1 MKYAIFSTLVCI
13 LLACPTLVS
22 AQPDWRRPGSH
33 REAVEGP
40 RSNNN
45 HDRPSPSRDD
55 SDNSRS
61 PSRDDSDRKAR
72 EAIIVRYENKIDASD
87 VAVRAGDY
95 RLAARLRREAVRL
108 HEALGETQYSRA
120 ASENADRL
128 EKHADAVDAS
138 KAGNAAAAAGN
149 YALALKFFLIMIQ
162 NPAFDIEANRNVI
175 AEIRYYML
183 AEQARQAEEAENIE
197 LAAKLRKQINDLAS
211 SLDTALPASPLKV
224 VAEDD
229 GLRKDP
235 AGFGYSKPAV
245 RLKFGDPND
254 TENLSEQGQQ
264 GFDTSGRLK
273 GSEPVKSALDIT
285 ATEILP
291 VSIPKRFSKDP
302 QIVEFQNEWKAAG
315 DEKAVAEKRLAEITE
330 LRKEPNAKKEELD
343 VKEVEVRLKLT
354 TAKSKQDTAVVKITD
369 TVKMLTFKEQKLN

>member
-22 AQPDWRRPGSH
+22 AQPDWRRPGSQ

-45 HDRPSPSRDD
+45 YDRPSPSRDD

-61 PSRDDSDRKAR
+61 PSRDESDRKAR
-72 EAIIVRYENKIDASD
+72 KAIIVRYENKIDASD
-87 VAVRAGDY
+87 VAVKAGDY
-95 RLAARLRREAVRL
+95 HLAARLRREAVRL
-108 HEALGETQYSRA
+108 HEALGETEYSRA

-128 EKHADAVDAS
+128 EKHADAIDAS

-149 YALALKFFLIMIQ
+149 YALALKFYLIMIS

-175 AEIRYYML
+175 ADIRYRLL

-197 LAAKLRKQINDLAS
+197 LAAKLRKQVSDLAS
-211 SLDTALPASPLKV
+211 SLDTALPASPLKAI
-224 VAEDD
+224 AED

-273 GSEPVKSALDIT
+273 GSEPVKSALDTT
-285 ATEILP
+285 ATEVLP
-291 VSIPKRFSKDP
+291 VSIPERFSEDP

-315 DEKAVAEKRLAEITE
+315 EEKAVAEKGLAEIRE
-330 LRKEPNAKKEELD
+330 LRKKPNAKKEELD
-343 VKEVEVRLKLT
+343 VKEVEVRLKLD